1 MTATEEGMMAQI
13 WIAFGQGA
21 GAIKVSPE
29 AALELRRWYFD
40 AITPSITDKEWEAH
54 AVHMLDRMLAIGRL
68 AASKA
73 ASIGASVITPR
84 EVNESASVLLE
95 RQGTELAESPE
106 VSDQCMV
113 REAEVNRDVRLMAA
127 LAATPAFGTEIAN
140 LGLLSDSALWNAA
153 QTQMP
158 PSDSERMEEF
168 HRKQRLTGLS
178 EIEAEELARLE
189 QQFER
194 VILVRSHSTS
204 LLEKRGHDIR
214 SHGPNT
220 SPGVS

>member
-1 MTATEEGMMAQI
+1 MAQI

-21 GAIKVSPE
+21 GAIKVSRE

-40 AITPSITDKEWEAH
+40 AITPRITDERWDAQ
-54 AVHMLDRMLAIGRL
+54 AAYVLDRMRAIGRL

-73 ASIGASVITPR
+73 ASIGASAITQR
-84 EVNESASVLLE
+84 EVNESASALLE
-95 RQGTELAESPE
+95 RQGTDLAESSE
-106 VSDQCMV
+106 VFDQPMA
-113 REAEVNRDVRLMAA
+113 RGPEVNRDVRLTAA
-127 LAATPAFGTEIAN
+127 LATAPAFGAEIAN
-140 LGLLSDSALWNAA
+140 LELLSDAALWNAA
-153 QTQMP
+153 QTRMP
-158 PSDSERMEEF
+158 PSDSERMEEL

-178 EIEAEELARLE
+178 EVEAEELARLE

-214 SHGPNT
+214 SLIPRLAHGE
-220 SPGVS
+220 

>member
-21 GAIKVSPE
+21 GAIRVSPE

-40 AITPSITDKEWEAH
+40 AITPRIANEAWEVYA
-54 AVHMLDRMLAIGRL
+54 AYVLDRMRAIGQL

-73 ASIGASVITPR
+73 ASIGASAITPR
-84 EVNESASVLLE
+84 EVNESASALLE
-95 RQGTELAESPE
+95 RQGTDLTESPE
-106 VSDQCMV
+106 VPDQPMAC
-113 REAEVNRDVRLMAA
+113 EAEVNRDVRLAAA

-140 LGLLSDSALWNAA
+140 LELLSDSALWNAA
-153 QTQMP
+153 QTRMP
-158 PSDSERMEEF
+158 PEDSERMEEL

-178 EIEAEELARLE
+178 EVEAEELARLE

-214 SHGPNT
+214 SLIPKLTHGE
-220 SPGVS
+220 